1 MQKSRIE
8 FKIISRDS
16 LNTKV
21 TSEIISIEI
30 DIESL
35 SNEVLSYKEI
45 SKPPKLFNQY
55 NLISEQPCSFKDI
68 SYSIK
73 DYKKTKELQEL
84 LLNYSNDILKN
95 VFIFDYF
102 YNENKEEIKIGFRF
116 TFQNKN
122 ITLTSAEIDVV
133 YNDIIKISLGIEGVT
148 IPGI

>member
-1 MQKSRIE
+1 
-8 FKIISRDS
+8 
-16 LNTKV
+16 
-21 TSEIISIEI
+21 
-30 DIESL
+30 
-35 SNEVLSYKEI
+35 
-45 SKPPKLFNQY
+45 
-55 NLISEQPCSFKDI
+55 
-68 SYSIK
+68 
-73 DYKKTKELQEL
+73 
-84 LLNYSNDILKN
+84 